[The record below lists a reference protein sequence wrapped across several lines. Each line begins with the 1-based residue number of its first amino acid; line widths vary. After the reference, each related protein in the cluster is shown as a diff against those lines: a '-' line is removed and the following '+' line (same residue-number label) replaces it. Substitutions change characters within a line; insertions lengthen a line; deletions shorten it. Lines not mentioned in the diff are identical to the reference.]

1 MVKEDV
7 TQADLNQLEQFADK
21 LFGKVGIDVES
32 QDTFWIRVNDER
44 NSKPNYIC
52 RTDKII

>member
-32 QDTFWIRVNDER
+32 QDTFG
-44 NSKPNYIC
+44 SC
-52 RTDKII
+52 

>member
-21 LFGKVGIDVES
+21 LFGKVGIDVEFK
-32 QDTFWIRVNDER
+32 DTFD
-44 NSKPNYIC
+44 SC
-52 RTDKII
+52 